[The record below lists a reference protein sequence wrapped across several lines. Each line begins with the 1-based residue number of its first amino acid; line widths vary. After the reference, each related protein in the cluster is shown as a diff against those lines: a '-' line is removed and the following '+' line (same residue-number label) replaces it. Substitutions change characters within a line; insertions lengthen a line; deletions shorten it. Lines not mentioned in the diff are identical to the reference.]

1 MKLTKTVFNNIELSN
16 TIDRSFKE
24 VKKEPDKVSISKF
37 FEQYRILFFD
47 IPNVGTES
55 HQTLIDNSTEKIGIP
70 GSTKDDEL
78 NRLNNKIIELE
89 TELAN
94 LSLNNDLTSLNQS
107 LNEQTNLTNG

>member
-37 FEQYRILFFD
+37 FERYRILFFD

>member
-47 IPNVGTES
+47 IPNIGTES
-55 HQTLIDNSTEKIGIP
+55 HQTLIDNSTE
-70 GSTKDDEL
+70 
-78 NRLNNKIIELE
+78 LE

-94 LSLNNDLTSLNQS
+94 LNLNNDLTSLNQS